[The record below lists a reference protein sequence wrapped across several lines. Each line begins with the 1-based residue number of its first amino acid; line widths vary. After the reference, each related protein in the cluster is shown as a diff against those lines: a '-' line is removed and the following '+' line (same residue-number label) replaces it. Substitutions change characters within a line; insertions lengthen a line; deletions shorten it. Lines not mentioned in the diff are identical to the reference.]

1 MLKSI
6 FLIDGRIYKH
16 YRLLCWYPTY
26 LQFVYRSQLMLMDNN
41 DLGEAEFMDQTE
53 NDIYPKH
60 VNYYLAIMAVSCYRC
75 EYLLILLM
83 EQFIL
88 AGGPLEWLLLGLE
101 AVDPKIARLARLNEK
116 MAFRPWAIT
125 MDDI

>member
-1 MLKSI
+1 
-6 FLIDGRIYKH
+6 
-16 YRLLCWYPTY
+16 
-26 LQFVYRSQLMLMDNN
+26 MLMDNN

-53 NDIYPKH
+53 NEIYPKH
-60 VNYYLAIMAVSCYRC
+60 INYYLAIMAVSCYRC

-116 MAFRPWAIT
+116 MAFRPWAIK
-125 MDDI
+125 MEDI